1 MMTTETLD
9 RSIAAFR
16 EAFGPAH
23 RFAALTSIRSD
34 VDLFVHTAALRNL
47 NGCVTRFVRDGRD
60 VEPPA
65 VFTDTLRRGE
75 RGELTTDELRM
86 LDEIQ
91 SDDYRVTNEPARRG
105 SGADDAVG

>member
-9 RSIAAFR
+9 RSIAAFAR
-16 EAFGPAH
+16 RSAPPTDSQHRPRSEA
-23 RFAALTSIRSD
+23 TSTCRAP
-34 VDLFVHTAALRNL
+34 AALRNL
-47 NGCVTRFVRDGRD
+47 NGCGTRLVRDGRD

-86 LDEIQ
+86 LDEIR
-91 SDDYRVTNEPARRG
+91 SGDYRVTNEPARRAPG
-105 SGADDAVG
+105 PMTRSAR